1 MKATSTLFLEEINSE
16 EKKHFESFINQLGTD
31 NVFEDKSEIWKI
43 WVQLWEAEP
52 HLLGNLKEFLA
63 KMTHFIKEAE
73 HEKEK
78 IRLLLKIQISDHNKK
93 VQTLYEEMEQ
103 QIEREK
109 QKLQNESKTRSQLHY
124 MAMQEELDVR
134 EQEIQHSL
142 IVQKELETQLLRL
155 KEKQLVASTQA
166 QQLQQIKSSLENQL
180 QQTVHQLQKIETCL
194 DVMKDRISQ
203 LYSEGRF
210 YISTETICK
219 GAWKKWKTLCYV
231 PSSLCRDRQREGDT
245 NKVPHSIQDP
255 VNFNEMICSQQEVK
269 MEYILNEDKMDSS
282 IQQTSDDVTSMTE
295 PDVEASRRVIST
307 EEDPLI
313 EPFIDEGQFF
323 PQEPAD
329 QNSLFKE
336 LNEAIAALS
345 KMSGSHYQ
353 EINDFGFQQQE
364 SLDHIKHHENLQ
376 QNVMPLSPIKGCSTN
391 NAIQNRISEMAS
403 DQSISE
409 ADRFREGPV
418 HVEVKDL
425 EMKKANFSK
434 FRKEVITIEPTL
446 RERFASMIQPFVY
459 SDLAIQVSDYKKSP
473 TESGTLVLEEITQP
487 GHKKKVLKYNDTIQV
502 PQLFTDEDV
511 ANQYA
516 KMKILNRNV
525 SQTQLPLLKDVPSE
539 YFLSNEALHKLHT
552 GHNPS
557 SQLQNMF
564 GPGMHT

>member
-282 IQQTSDDVTSMTE
+282 IQQFQNDSFEAKVTATIGMDYRIKNLFLDSRCFALRLWDTAGQERYHSVTKQFFRKADGVVLMYDITSEYSFIDVRYWLNCVQEGAGAGVVVLLLGNKMDCS
-295 PDVEASRRVIST
+295 VERRVSVDNGAYLAKVYGLPFYECSAASGYNVT
-307 EEDPLI
+307 ESIVQLVRLMKT
-313 EPFIDEGQFF
+313 
-323 PQEPAD
+323 QEN
-329 QNSLFKE
+329 QLK
-336 LNEAIAALS
+336 
-345 KMSGSHYQ
+345 
-353 EINDFGFQQQE
+353 
-364 SLDHIKHHENLQ
+364 
-376 QNVMPLSPIKGCSTN
+376 
-391 NAIQNRISEMAS
+391 
-403 DQSISE
+403 
-409 ADRFREGPV
+409 
-418 HVEVKDL
+418 
-425 EMKKANFSK
+425 KKA
-434 FRKEVITIEPTL
+434 L
-446 RERFASMIQPFVY
+446 
-459 SDLAIQVSDYKKSP
+459 DLPVQ
-473 TESGTLVLEEITQP
+473 
-487 GHKKKVLKYNDTIQV
+487 LKNKRSCC
-502 PQLFTDEDV
+502 L
-511 ANQYA
+511 
-516 KMKILNRNV
+516 
-525 SQTQLPLLKDVPSE
+525 
-539 YFLSNEALHKLHT
+539 
-552 GHNPS
+552 
-557 SQLQNMF
+557 
-564 GPGMHT
+564 

>member
-16 EKKHFESFINQLGTD
+16 EKKHFESFINQLGAD

-124 MAMQEELDVR
+124 MAMQQELDVR

-203 LYSEGRF
+203 LYSEGR
-210 YISTETICK
+210 
-219 GAWKKWKTLCYV
+219 
-231 PSSLCRDRQREGDT
+231 DRQREGDT
-245 NKVPHSIQDP
+245 NKVLHSVQDP

-295 PDVEASRRVIST
+295 PDVEATKVTATIGMDYRIKNLFLDSRCFALRLWDTAGQERYHSVTKQFFRKADGVVLMYDITSEYSFIDVRYWLNCVQEGAGAGVVVLLLGNKMDCSVERRVSVDNGAYLAKVYGLPFYECSAASGYNVT
-307 EEDPLI
+307 ESIVQLVRLMKTQEDQL
-313 EPFIDEGQFF
+313 
-323 PQEPAD
+323 
-329 QNSLFKE
+329 K
-336 LNEAIAALS
+336 
-345 KMSGSHYQ
+345 
-353 EINDFGFQQQE
+353 
-364 SLDHIKHHENLQ
+364 
-376 QNVMPLSPIKGCSTN
+376 
-391 NAIQNRISEMAS
+391 
-403 DQSISE
+403 
-409 ADRFREGPV
+409 
-418 HVEVKDL
+418 
-425 EMKKANFSK
+425 KKA
-434 FRKEVITIEPTL
+434 L
-446 RERFASMIQPFVY
+446 
-459 SDLAIQVSDYKKSP
+459 DLPVQ
-473 TESGTLVLEEITQP
+473 
-487 GHKKKVLKYNDTIQV
+487 LKNKRSCC
-502 PQLFTDEDV
+502 L
-511 ANQYA
+511 
-516 KMKILNRNV
+516 
-525 SQTQLPLLKDVPSE
+525 
-539 YFLSNEALHKLHT
+539 
-552 GHNPS
+552 
-557 SQLQNMF
+557 
-564 GPGMHT
+564 